1 MGHYQTKPVGPL
13 QPQWQGQSLLT
24 SQLHLWISKPEAGSL
39 ARNTVTNKTKKE
51 KDSRI
56 KC

>member
-1 MGHYQTKPVGPL
+1 MGHYQTKPVVPL

-24 SQLHLWISKPEAGSL
+24 SQLHLWIWKPEAGSL
-39 ARNTVTNKTKKE
+39 ARNMEINGTKRE
-51 KDSRI
+51 NDSWI